1 MYRANAVYLLFRF
14 VSLLLQTTTKA
25 TKRKKIKQTRIN
37 CITHAVNSLSL
48 NKDTKKNRNCQGNSD
63 FSTIVA
69 GVTRHLLVPQE
80 VVLAGEDFLVDI
92 KAGVEQLGVAGGQHL
107 HG

>member
-1 MYRANAVYLLFRF
+1 MLRTKEVYRLFRLF
-14 VSLLLQTTTKA
+14 SLLLQTTTKA

-63 FSTIVA
+63 FSTVVA

-80 VVLAGEDFLVDI
+80 VVLTRKHLAAGYLF
-92 KAGVEQLGVAGGQHL
+92 GVYS
-107 HG
+107 